1 MLKACLLVGA
11 AQPRIDL
18 IIVGMEARYVGG
30 MMLALLER
38 VLHLRLQHLRQAIA
52 PQLDP
57 SVLWTTIAAVAAAQ
71 ARERTPS
78 YASNASNKYG
88 QLAVNYSRK

>member
-1 MLKACLLVGA
+1 MGA

-38 VLHLRLQHLRQAIA
+38 VLLLHLRLQHLHQAIA

-78 YASNASNKYG
+78 YASNAGNGYG
-88 QLAVNYSRK
+88 QLAVNTLGSKCV